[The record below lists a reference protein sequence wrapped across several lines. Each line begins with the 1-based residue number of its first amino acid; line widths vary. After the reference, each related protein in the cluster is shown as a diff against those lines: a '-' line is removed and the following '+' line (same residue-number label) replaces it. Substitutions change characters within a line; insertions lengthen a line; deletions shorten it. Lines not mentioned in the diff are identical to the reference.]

1 MGFGKAR
8 WRPAAPSSRTVA
20 MEFGVLLTRL
30 SRRPKQ
36 LNEELLFDEETTLL
50 EELDGFIAGL
60 LA

>member
-1 MGFGKAR
+1 M
-8 WRPAAPSSRTVA
+8 APGGAVFRNCCYGI
-20 MEFGVLLTRL
+20 GVLLTRL

-36 LNEELLFDEETTLL
+36 LNEELLALDEETTLL